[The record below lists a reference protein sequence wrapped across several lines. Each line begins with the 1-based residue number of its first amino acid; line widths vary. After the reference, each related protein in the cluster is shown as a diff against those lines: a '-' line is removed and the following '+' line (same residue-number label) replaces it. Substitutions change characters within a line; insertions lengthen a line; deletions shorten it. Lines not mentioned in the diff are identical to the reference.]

1 MANNLKTIIT
11 LEKLQRFASNIGV
24 KLDEKVTKEEGKGLS
39 SNDFTSNEKA
49 KLESLENYTLPT
61 ASESV
66 AGGIKVGAGLSI
78 TEDGILSATGGGVAD
93 SVEWDKVIGKP
104 EDLAT
109 DSDISE
115 AVRDLATK
123 EEIKD
128 VLKTGDVYSKEEVDA
143 KVNAI
148 YKFKGSVENLE
159 ALPTEGNEVG
169 DVYYLQDANMNV
181 VWTGEAWDYMG
192 DVIDLTE
199 YLRAEDL
206 VEATDEQIDALFA
219 N

>member
-39 SNDFTSNEKA
+39 SNDFTSNEKE
-49 KLESLENYTLPT
+49 KLKSLENYTLPT

-159 ALPTEGNEVG
+159 ALPKEGNEVG

>member
-39 SNDFTSNEKA
+39 SNDFTSNEKE